1 MNLLKKHYLSILR
14 KKKKEKSKMSE
25 TILVKQLTKKFDE
38 KTVIN
43 NISFKI
49 DNGEIFGLLGPSGAG
64 KTTIIKILTGQLK
77 QTEGTVKVFGI
88 ENNSYDKKIY
98 AKFGMVMDNSGLYER
113 LTCYDNLLLFAKIY
127 NIDKKQIRKV
137 LEKVELEEFR
147 NTTVRKLSK
156 GMKQRLVLARAIL
169 HHPNVLFLDEPTS
182 GLDPA
187 TAIKIHAL
195 LFELKETG
203 TTIFLTTHNMEEA
216 TQMCDNVALLNLGNI
231 VEYGSPK
238 QICRKHNKDNMIQI
252 ICKDKQEITIKNN
265 PQNADKI
272 KELFK
277 NDNVLTIHSS
287 EPTLETVFLKLT
299 GRELI

>member
-1 MNLLKKHYLSILR
+1 
-14 KKKKEKSKMSE
+14 MSE
-25 TILVKQLTKKFDE
+25 TILVSNLTKKFDE

-43 NISFKI
+43 SISFKI

-64 KTTIIKILTGQLK
+64 KTTIINILTGQLK
-77 QTEGTVKVFGI
+77 QTEGIVKVLDI
-88 ENNSYDKKIY
+88 DNNLYDKKIY

-113 LTCYDNLLLFAKIY
+113 LSCYDNLLLFSKIY
-127 NIDKKQIRKV
+127 HIDKKKINEI
-137 LEKVELEEFR
+137 LEKVELKEFR
-147 NTTVRKLSK
+147 NRAVGNLSK
-156 GMKQRLVLARAIL
+156 GMRQRLVLARAIL
-169 HHPNVLFLDEPTS
+169 HNPKILFLDEPTS

-187 TAIKIHAL
+187 TAIKIHEL
-195 LFELKETG
+195 LFELKENG
-203 TTIFLTTHNMEEA
+203 ITIFLTTHNMEEA
-216 TQMCDNVALLNLGNI
+216 TKMCNNVALLNLGSI

-238 QICRKHNKDNMIQI
+238 EICRRHNKDNRIKI
-252 ICKDKQEITIKNN
+252 ISKDNQEITIDNT

-287 EPTLETVFLKLT
+287 EPTLETVFIKLT